1 MSFLPD
7 LTPLIQ
13 QIQEFNQNQLVTNQ
27 LLTQI
32 LQELRSKNDNEIKAL
47 NSQIEDQLKSQ
58 K

>member
-13 QIQEFNQNQLVTNQ
+13 QIKEFNTNQNKTNQ
-27 LLTQI
+27 LLT
-32 LQELRSKNDNEIKAL
+32 EIK
-47 NSQIEDQLKSQ
+47 QLLENK

>member
-13 QIQEFNQNQLVTNQ
+13 QIKEFNQNQLKTNQ
-27 LLTQI
+27 LLT
-32 LQELRSKNDNEIKAL
+32 EIKEL
-47 NSQIEDQLKSQ
+47 LTK

>member
-13 QIQEFNQNQLVTNQ
+13 QIKEFNQNQLKTNQ
-27 LLTQI
+27 LLTEI
-32 LQELRSKNDNEIKAL
+32 LTELKN
-47 NSQIEDQLKSQ
+47 Q

>member
-13 QIQEFNQNQLVTNQ
+13 QIKEFNQNQLKTNQ
-27 LLTQI
+27 LLTEI
-32 LQELRSKNDNEIKAL
+32 LNEIK
-47 NSQIEDQLKSQ
+47 K